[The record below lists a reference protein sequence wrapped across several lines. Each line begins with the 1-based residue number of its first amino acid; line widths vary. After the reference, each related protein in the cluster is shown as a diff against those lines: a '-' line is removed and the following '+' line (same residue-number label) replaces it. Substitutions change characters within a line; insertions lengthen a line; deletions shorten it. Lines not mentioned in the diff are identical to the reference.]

1 MAYEQFMHKGLRVSI
16 ELDSDP
22 MDPRED
28 GCFGTMVCWHK
39 RYTLGDSHSHADSD
53 AFFLSILPDEL
64 QTRMERLRD
73 TLDDKAYRAT
83 EGMTIGGQDYRDQYD
98 SARDAY
104 LNRLHKEADKI
115 AVILPLYLYDH
126 SGITMSTGP
135 FSCPWDSGQVGFIYA
150 DILKEHDEKAWTA
163 RVREKAEKILRSEVK
178 EYDQFIRGDV
188 YGYIVESRVPP
199 AAPEYGYDD
208 DSDDDSAWEEV
219 ESCWGMFGLDY
230 CKEEAIRSAEAIAA
244 RVTESA

>member
-39 RYTLGDSHSHADSD
+39 RYTLGDSHSHADSE
-53 AFFLSILPDEL
+53 AFFLSLLPDEL

-73 TLDDKAYRAT
+73 TLDDKAYRA
-83 EGMTIGGQDYRDQYD
+83 
-98 SARDAY
+98 
-104 LNRLHKEADKI
+104 RLREEADKV

-126 SGITMSTGP
+126 SGLTMSTGP

-244 RVTESA
+244 LGADGPWPRTFFVQ